1 MQIFQHLKEII
12 SNNGDLERQK
22 DRETERQRD
31 RETERDR
38 EIESERQRDIEAERQ
53 RDRKFVFFYFLG
65 KYNHAG
71 VLH

>member
-1 MQIFQHLKEII
+1 MNYNIMQIFKHLKKII

-22 DRETERQRD
+22 DRKTERQ
-31 RETERDR
+31 RDR